1 MKIFGKPLSEY
12 IAFGKLFLVLVP
24 MTGIIRLALSL
35 NGNNARWVSMTVI
48 GLIGVVYFAVRIQ
61 TTGFG
66 GYKELLV
73 LCTLQNL
80 ASQVISITGIILA
93 IVSGVNN
100 IYSIPEFAFGSDGK
114 TWSHVMAHVFVGSTV
129 GSVVPWLFGCLVLFL
144 ARKLIGGRQQELK
157 QSVREL

>member
-24 MTGIIRLALSL
+24 LTGIIRLALSL

-93 IVSGVNN
+93 IVSGLNN
-100 IYSIPEFAFGSDGK
+100 IYSIP
-114 TWSHVMAHVFVGSTV
+114 
-129 GSVVPWLFGCLVLFL
+129 
-144 ARKLIGGRQQELK
+144 
-157 QSVREL
+157 